1 MVEEVR
7 TESPMEKVNET
18 IHSYRDSSSSSDSD
32 DEKPLNVSVRK
43 NRLFG
48 RQKPLHSVL
57 GGGKSADVVLWRNKP
72 ISGGILAGVTVVW
85 LLFEWLGYTLLT
97 LVCHSLIL
105 ALAVLF
111 LWSNASSFANK
122 SPPKFP
128 EVNLSEEVFIIV
140 AQSVRYEI
148 NEAFAT
154 FHDVA
159 SGKDL
164 KKFLMVVAGLWVLSV
179 VGSWFN
185 FLTLF
190 YIEFVTLHVGDDDVL
205 SCCAVF
211 VILYTVPVLYEK
223 HEDQVDTLAEKA
235 KVEMNKQ
242 YTAFDEKVLRK
253 LPRCFSFKD
262 EMRH

>member
-1 MVEEVR
+1 MTDEVR
-7 TESPMEKVNET
+7 SDSLMEKVNET
-18 IHSYRDSSSSSDSD
+18 IHSYRDSSSSSSDSD
-32 DEKPLNVSVRK
+32 NEKPLKASVRK

-57 GGGKSADVVLWRNKP
+57 GGGKHLNAIQLK
-72 ISGGILAGVTVVW
+72 
-85 LLFEWLGYTLLT
+85 LGNEMT
-97 LVCHSLIL
+97 
-105 ALAVLF
+105 
-111 LWSNASSFANK
+111 

-128 EVNLSEEVFIIV
+128 EVILPEEAFISV

-159 SGKDL
+159 SGQDL

-190 YIEFVTLHVGDDDVL
+190 YL
-205 SCCAVF
+205 VF
-211 VILYTVPVLYEK
+211 LILYTVPVLYEK
-223 HEDQVDTLAEKA
+223 HEDRVDTFAEKA
-235 KVEMNKQ
+235 KVEINKQ
-242 YTAFDEKVLRK
+242 YAVLDEKVLRK
-253 LPRCFSFKD
+253 LPRCYSFKD
-262 EMRH
+262 KKQH